1 MVAPVKGATAK
12 IQELISWFSVS
23 IHVPVKG
30 ATDAE
35 SWAMRAISGFNPRT
49 RKGCDNNRFKI
60 VPTNTAVS
68 IHAPVKGATAFVS
81 FAYNVG
87 PGFQSTHP

>member
-49 RKGCDNNRFKI
+49 RKGCDI
-60 VPTNTAVS
+60 YAS
-68 IHAPVKGATAFVS
+68 QGAATF
-81 FAYNVG
+81 NE
-87 PGFQSTHP
+87 FQSTHP

>member
-49 RKGCDNNRFKI
+49 RKGCDPQSYQEALNAVF
-60 VPTNTAVS
+60 VS
-68 IHAPVKGATAFVS
+68 IHAPVKGATAVDL
-81 FAYNVG
+81 
-87 PGFQSTHP
+87 